1 MSRSGST
8 AGPTDSRSANVRGDE
23 DLSNLR
29 WTVDN
34 ADDLAFVREVY
45 ARLYPTNPAFEMQ
58 DVLDLVRS
66 EPSLSRTS
74 MDAERNAA
82 LKGLDTGAMDG

>member
-1 MSRSGST
+1 MPTTLPSCERSMSACTR
-8 AGPTDSRSANVRGDE
+8 ANPE
-23 DLSNLR
+23 
-29 WTVDN
+29 
-34 ADDLAFVREVY
+34 
-45 ARLYPTNPAFEMQ
+45 FELQ
-58 DVLDLVRS
+58 DVLELVRS